1 MAHFFVVEFLRCA
14 AVQRQLGVQLSEEV
28 GMSGPKTTKLLT
40 AKRLIDGTGTAVRL
54 KPAILIEGDTIREIS
69 DQDKIVAPSGCQLLD
84 LSEWTVMPGIVD
96 AHMHFIGLPTDKWQ
110 IQAAESDAYRALRAA
125 GEARKMLQSGVTSAR
140 CLGSSIGPDLRRAIR
155 EGHVPGPRIV
165 AAGEFISATG
175 GTWDHITYPVEWIRL
190 QGLIA
195 DGVDGVREMVRRRI
209 RQGANVIKVGLSKG
223 LVDDEYAGWGDDP
236 RTNVASYSPEEVRA
250 LTDEAHRNKL
260 KVSAHCIGDESVRLA
275 LETGVDVIEH
285 GYGISQDTRKML
297 VDRNILVVTTIC
309 QLFFHLQAIDS
320 YHYPAGLRKI
330 FQRHIDTMRAD
341 FESGLEAGVR
351 FALGTDLTGEPTH
364 PQHMA
369 AKEFEL
375 ATSWGMQP
383 MDALSAG
390 TRISAEALGMDHRIG
405 SLEVGKLA
413 DIIGFKGDP
422 LRDITALQQIQ
433 FVMLGGDVV
442 VNKVNS
448 KTPPRESTE
457 L

>member
-1 MAHFFVVEFLRCA
+1 MPKS
-14 AVQRQLGVQLSEEV
+14 QR
-28 GMSGPKTTKLLT
+28 TTLLK
-40 AKRLIDGTGTAVRL
+40 AKRLIDGTGAPARSDA
-54 KPAILIEGDTIREIS
+54 AILIVEDTIRQIG
-69 DQDKIVAPSGCQLLD
+69 DQNEVAAPSGCQVVD
-84 LSEWTVMPGIVD
+84 LGEWTVMPGIVD

-125 GEARKMLQSGVTSAR
+125 GEARKMLESGVTSAR

-165 AAGEFISATG
+165 AAGEFISSTG

-190 QGLIA
+190 RGLIA

-223 LVDDEYAGWGDDP
+223 VADDQYAGWGDDP
-236 RTNVASYSPEEVRA
+236 YTNVATYSPEEVRA

-275 LETGVDVIEH
+275 LKTGVDVIEH

-309 QLFFHLQAIDS
+309 QLYFHLQATES

-375 ATSWGMQP
+375 ATSWGMSAT
-383 MDALSAG
+383 DALSAG
-390 TRISAEALGMDHRIG
+390 TMISAEALGMDHSIG

-413 DIIGFKGDP
+413 DIIGFGGDP
-422 LRDITALQQIQ
+422 LKEITSLQQVE

-442 VNKVNS
+442 VNTLN
-448 KTPPRESTE
+448 PAHPLR
-457 L
+457 

>member
-1 MAHFFVVEFLRCA
+1 MPD
-14 AVQRQLGVQLSEEV
+14 
-28 GMSGPKTTKLLT
+28 PKRTTLLK
-40 AKRLIDGTGTAVRL
+40 AKQLIDGTGGPARL
-54 KPAILIEGDTIREIS
+54 DTAILIVDDTIREIGG
-69 DQDKIVAPSGCQLLD
+69 QDAITAPPGCRVVD
-84 LSEWTVMPGIVD
+84 LGDWTIMPGIVD

-125 GEARKMLQSGVTSAR
+125 GEARKMLESGVTSAR

-165 AAGEFISATG
+165 AAGEFISSTG

-223 LVDDEYAGWGDDP
+223 VVDDEYAGWGDDP
-236 RTNVASYSPEEVRA
+236 YTNVASYSPEEVRA

-275 LETGVDVIEH
+275 LKTGVDVIEH

-309 QLFFHLQAIDS
+309 QLYFHLQAIES

-375 ATSWGMQP
+375 ATSWGMP
-383 MDALSAG
+383 ATDALAAG
-390 TRISAEALGMDHRIG
+390 TRISAEALGMDHSVG
-405 SLEVGKLA
+405 SLEAGKLA
-413 DIIGFKGDP
+413 DIIGFAGDP
-422 LRDITALQQIQ
+422 VRDITSLQQVG

-442 VNKVNS
+442 VNKVDPA
-448 KTPPRESTE
+448 TP
-457 L
+457 LH